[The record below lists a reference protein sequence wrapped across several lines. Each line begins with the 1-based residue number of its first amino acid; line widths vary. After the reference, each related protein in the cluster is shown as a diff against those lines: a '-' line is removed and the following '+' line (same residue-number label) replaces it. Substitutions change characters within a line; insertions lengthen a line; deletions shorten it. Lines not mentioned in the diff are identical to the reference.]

1 MAFHYSPN
9 ITTNGLILYMDP
21 ANTKSYSGT
30 GVTWSNL
37 AIVNNGLLSSVTYN
51 STTKS
56 FDTNATLAT
65 QSNNISCNTTTFAD
79 TGEYTLDFWVKLRTG
94 IATSYS
100 NTIFGNGIPSK
111 SLVTLNTTTG
121 TSWQLTFLSETGGTQ
136 YYFSAINDYNLINNW
151 GNITLVFKSNRN
163 IDFYLNSVYKQ
174 TVISTNTSFSVN
186 QIASGYNS
194 GPSPTYYNPLQGSI
208 SATKIY
214 NRSLSSSEV
223 ERNYLS
229 LKSRFGL

>member
-37 AIVNNGLLSSVTYN
+37 AIMNNGLLSSVTYN

-56 FDTNATLAT
+56 FDTNVTLAT
-65 QSNNISCNTTTFAD
+65 QSNYISCNTITFAD
-79 TGEYTLDFWVKLRTG
+79 TSEYTLDVWVKLRVG
-94 IATSYS
+94 IGSTANTLFGADTSYPFVLISCNTGNSWYPRFCSSS
-100 NTIFGNGIPSK
+100 NIYYNFASIPG
-111 SLVTLNTTTG
+111 LNLEQD
-121 TSWQLTFLSETGGTQ
+121 WV
-136 YYFSAINDYNLINNW
+136 
-151 GNITLVFKSNRN
+151 NITLVFKSNRN
-163 IDFYLNSVYKQ
+163 IDYYLNGVYRE
-174 TVISTNTSFSVN
+174 TINTTNTSLVIN
-186 QIASGYNS
+186 KIASGYLS
-194 GPSPTYYNPLQGSI
+194 GGTYYSLQGSI

-214 NRSLSSSEV
+214 NRALSLNEV

-229 LKSRFGL
+229 LKSRFSL

>member
-1 MAFHYSPN
+1 MAFHYLPN

-37 AIVNNGLLSSVTYN
+37 AIVNDGLLSSVTYN

-56 FDTNATLAT
+56 FDTNVTLAT
-65 QSNNISCNTTTFAD
+65 QSNYISCNTITFAD
-79 TGEYTLDFWVKLRTG
+79 TNEYTLDVWVKLRVG
-94 IATSYS
+94 IGSTANTLFGADTSYPFVLISCNTGNTWFTRFCNSS
-100 NTIFGNGIPSK
+100 NTYYNFAVI
-111 SLVTLNTTTG
+111 TG
-121 TSWQLTFLSETGGTQ
+121 F
-136 YYFSAINDYNLINNW
+136 NLEQNW
-151 GNITLVFKSNRN
+151 GNITLVVKSNRN
-163 IDFYLNSVYKQ
+163 IDYYLNGVYRE
-174 TVISTNTSFSVN
+174 TIATTNTSLVIN
-186 QIASGYNS
+186 KIASGYSSS
-194 GPSPTYYNPLQGSI
+194 GTYYSLQGSI

-214 NRSLSSSEV
+214 NRALSSSEV